1 MPLRAV
7 DANETGGGDREVAR
21 HELRHRQ
28 ERRHPVELGKRQAE
42 AMAAEEEVPP
52 CAKEVQATN
61 EYAGASEGT
70 IGAEDSPFWLWAKH
84 DHEDARSE

>member
-1 MPLRAV
+1 
-7 DANETGGGDREVAR
+7 
-21 HELRHRQ
+21 
-28 ERRHPVELGKRQAE
+28 
-42 AMAAEEEVPP
+42 MAAEEEVPP